1 MSGIPDDPRGGVQE
15 PPAPLRAGR
24 VATPL
29 FLARQS
35 YRRRRLADAA
45 RVLPV
50 VAAGLFFLPVL
61 WQPAATPA
69 PDTARGAVWLF
80 SVWAVVIVVAWV
92 ISRRLAR
99 RRDDAAAV
107 TAREDA

>member
-1 MSGIPDDPRGGVQE
+1 MSAPRPDTPGDAPKSAV
-15 PPAPLRAGR
+15 PLRTGR
-24 VATPL
+24 AAAPL

-45 RVLPV
+45 RALPV

-61 WQPAATPA
+61 WQPAATPE

-80 SVWAVVIVVAWV
+80 STWAAIIVVAWV
-92 ISRRLAR
+92 IAWRLAR
-99 RRDDAAAV
+99 RRDDPSAPSV
-107 TAREDA
+107 REDA